1 MTFRAK
7 NVRVNNI
14 LNCVISSMKQLLSI
28 IAIVILIVSLIV
40 ISFTLKQ
47 IEEHQISLENDLQL
61 RTALLADSLKESIR
75 PSYLSNA
82 TTTMQTILDKF
93 AGRERLLGLAVYDN
107 TGVVFAT
114 SADLPS
120 VLIQDSAI
128 PEKAMD
134 ADDVESDFIDNNGNN
149 IYAFATPLHADE
161 KVIGALMVFQKA
173 DYISQEIRQIW
184 ETNLLRLL
192 LQVLLLSLAIAFFLN
207 WVIYKP
213 ILRITEVVRQVRS
226 GKFAHDIES
235 PKSHGFLKPIIT
247 EMTKMS
253 KSLILARNSASEEA
267 RMRLEKFDSPW
278 TAERLKEFFKAYAK
292 GRQIFVVSNREP
304 YVHKKNKNNI
314 YWEVPAS
321 GMVTALEPVM
331 EACGGT
337 WLAHGSG
344 DADKQTVDSQDKIK
358 VPPDEPR
365 YTLKRIWLTEKEI
378 AGYYNGYSNS
388 AILPLCL
395 LAHVRPEFSKQDWSV
410 YKKVNGKFA
419 QALLEEI
426 KNIQR
431 PVILIQDYHFALLS
445 AMIKRSRPDAEIGLF
460 WHIPWPNAQM
470 FSICPQRKE
479 ILEGMLGADV
489 IGFHTQQ
496 FCNNFFE
503 TVGKEIESLA
513 DIEKFA
519 VTHKGQTSYIK
530 PFPASVAFINGNG
543 VKAENETRP
552 KLLDDLKINAK
563 YIAIGVDRLDYTKGF
578 MEKFKGV
585 EFFFDMYPD
594 FVGKLTLLQ
603 IAPVSHGGSEKY
615 QRFNDKVTQE
625 AERINRKFSN
635 GSWKPIILSKEYR
648 THKEI
653 NQLYQASFVCL
664 VTSLNDGMNLVA
676 KEFIAAKDDEAGVLI
691 LSKFAGAVKDLKEAL
706 IINPYSAEETAEAIY
721 KAVTMPPSEQHQRM
735 KKLRLVVKNYNI
747 YRWAGEFLKA
757 IISLG

>member
-1 MTFRAK
+1 
-7 NVRVNNI
+7 
-14 LNCVISSMKQLLSI
+14 MKQFFSI
-28 IAIVILIVSLIV
+28 IAIVILIVSLVV
-40 ISFTLKQ
+40 IGFTLRQ
-47 IEEHQISLENDLQL
+47 VDESQTSLENDLQL

-82 TTTMQTILDKF
+82 TSTMQAILDKF

-107 TGVVFAT
+107 EGAVFAT
-114 SADLPS
+114 SLGLPS
-120 VLIQDSAI
+120 ELAQIHVI

-134 ADDVESDFIDNNGNN
+134 ADDIESDFVDFNKKN
-149 IYAFATPLHADE
+149 IFAFATPLHSDGN
-161 KVIGALMVFQKA
+161 VVGALMVFQKA
-173 DYISQEIRQIW
+173 DYIKDEIGQIW
-184 ETNLLRLL
+184 KTNLLRLF
-192 LQVLLLSLAIAFFLN
+192 LQAFLLSLAIAVFLN

-213 ILRITEVVRQVRS
+213 ILRISENVRSARS
-226 GKFAHDIES
+226 GKFDGDFEV
-235 PKSHGFLKPIIT
+235 KNHGFLKPIVA

-253 KSLILARNSASEEA
+253 KSLILARSSASEEA

-292 GRQIFVVSNREP
+292 DRQIFVVSNREP
-304 YVHKKNKNNI
+304 YIHKKNKNNI

-378 AGYYNGYSNS
+378 SGYYNGYSNS
-388 AILPLCL
+388 ALLPLCL
-395 LAHVRPEFSKQDWSV
+395 LAHIRPEFSKQDWSV
-410 YKKVNGKFA
+410 YRRVNGKFA

-431 PVILIQDYHFALLS
+431 PIILIQDYHFALLP
-445 AMIKRSRPDAEIGLF
+445 AMIKKSRPDAEIGLF
-460 WHIPWPNAQM
+460 WHIPWPNTQM

-519 VTHKGQTSYIK
+519 IMHKEQASYIK
-530 PFPASVAFINGNG
+530 PFPASVAFVNGNG
-543 VKAENETRP
+543 AKTEDETRP
-552 KLLDDLKINAK
+552 KLLDDLKIKAK
-563 YIAIGVDRLDYTKGF
+563 HLAIGVDRLDYTKGF
-578 MEKFKGV
+578 LEKFKGV
-585 EFFFDMYPD
+585 EFFFDMYSD
-594 FVGKLTLLQ
+594 FVGKFTLLQ
-603 IAPVSHGGSEKY
+603 IAPLSHGGSEKY
-615 QRFNDKVTQE
+615 QRFDDKVTQE
-625 AERINRKFSN
+625 AERINRRFSN
-635 GSWKPIILSKEYR
+635 GDWKPIVLLKEYQ

-653 NQLYQASFVCL
+653 SQLYRASSVCL

-676 KEFIAAKDDEAGVLI
+676 KEFIAAKDDEEGVLI
-691 LSKFAGAVKDLKEAL
+691 LSKFAGAAKDLKEAL
-706 IINPYSAEETAEAIY
+706 IINPYSAEETAETIH
-721 KAVTMPPSEQHQRM
+721 KALTMPLSEQHQRM
-735 KKLRLVVKNYNI
+735 KKLRLAVKNYNI
-747 YRWAGEFLKA
+747 YRWAAEFLKS

>member
-1 MTFRAK
+1 
-7 NVRVNNI
+7 
-14 LNCVISSMKQLLSI
+14 MKQFFSI
-28 IAIVILIVSLIV
+28 IAIVISIVCLVV
-40 ISFTLKQ
+40 IGFTIRQ
-47 IEEHQISLENDLQL
+47 VNESQTSLENDLQL

-75 PSYLSNA
+75 PSYLNNA
-82 TTTMQTILDKF
+82 TSTIQTILDKF

-107 TGVVFAT
+107 EGALFAT
-114 SADLPS
+114 SLDLPS
-120 VLIQDSAI
+120 ELAQIHVM

-134 ADDVESDFIDNNGNN
+134 ADDIESDFVDFDKKN
-149 IYAFATPLHADE
+149 IFAFATPLHFDD

-173 DYISQEIRQIW
+173 DYIKEEIGQIW
-184 ETNLLRLL
+184 RRNLLRLF
-192 LQVLLLSLAIAFFLN
+192 LQASLLSIAIAIFLN
-207 WVIYKP
+207 WVIYRP
-213 ILRITEVVRQVRS
+213 ILRISENLKSVRS
-226 GKFAHDIES
+226 GKFEGDFDARNQ
-235 PKSHGFLKPIIT
+235 GFLKPIVT

-253 KSLILARNSASEEA
+253 KSLILARNLASEEA

-292 GRQIFVVSNREP
+292 DRQIFIVSNREP
-304 YVHKKNKNNI
+304 YIHKKNKNSI

-331 EACGGT
+331 ETCGGT

-344 DADKQTVDSQDKIK
+344 DADRQTVDSQDKIK

-365 YTLKRIWLTEKEI
+365 YILKRIWLTEKEI
-378 AGYYNGYSNS
+378 AGYYNGYSNN
-388 AILPLCL
+388 ALLPLCL
-395 LAHVRPEFSKQDWSV
+395 LAHIRPEFSKQDWSV
-410 YKKVNGKFA
+410 YRQVNGKFA

-431 PVILIQDYHFALLS
+431 PIILIQDYHFALLPE
-445 AMIKRSRPDAEIGLF
+445 MIKKSRSDAEIGLF

-470 FSICPQRKE
+470 FSICPQRKAL
-479 ILEGMLGADV
+479 LEGMLGADV

-519 VTHKGQTSYIK
+519 ITHKEQTSYIK

-543 VKAENETRP
+543 IKIGNEVRP
-552 KLLDDLKINAK
+552 KLLDDFKINAK
-563 YIAIGVDRLDYTKGF
+563 YLAVGIDRLDYTKGF

-585 EFFFDMYPD
+585 EFFFDMYSD
-594 FVGKLTLLQ
+594 YIGKFTLLQ

-625 AERINRKFSN
+625 AERINRRFSD
-635 GSWKPIILSKEYR
+635 GSWKPIVLLKEYR

-653 NQLYQASFVCL
+653 SQLYQASSVCL

-676 KEFIAAKDDEAGVLI
+676 KEFIAAKDDESGVLI
-691 LSKFAGAVKDLKEAL
+691 LSKFAGAAKDLKEAL
-706 IINPYSAEETAEAIY
+706 IINPYSAEETADAIH
-721 KAVTMPPSEQHQRM
+721 KAVTMSSLEQHQRM
-735 KKLRLVVKNYNI
+735 KKLRLAVKNYNI
-747 YRWAGEFLKA
+747 YRWAAEFLKA